1 MKHPA
6 VQPTTCTRKNFRSL
20 HFDYQLQLLQKHS
33 RKNGDQEDTAQ
44 ELRTQEQIDLED

>member
-20 HFDYQLQLLQKHS
+20 HFDYQLQLLQTHS
-33 RKNGDQEDTAQ
+33 GKNGDQADIAQ
-44 ELRTQEQIDLED
+44 ELRSQEQSDLED